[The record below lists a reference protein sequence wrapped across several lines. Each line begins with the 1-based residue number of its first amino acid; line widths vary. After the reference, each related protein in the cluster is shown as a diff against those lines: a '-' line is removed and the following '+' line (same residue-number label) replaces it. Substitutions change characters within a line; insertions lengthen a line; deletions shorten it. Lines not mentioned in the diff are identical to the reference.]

1 MTVRVGVD
9 LIEVRQV
16 ADSIDR
22 FGDRYLRR
30 IYTEQEIESC
40 GGPRSVAAA
49 RLAARFAAKEATIK
63 VLRSMDHQ
71 PDWRS
76 MEVRRHP
83 EGWCSITLSGYA
95 ATLAAQV
102 GIDEFAVSLTHEEGV
117 AGAVV
122 IALCHESISSADE
135 PLTTLNKNSLRMS

>member
-1 MTVRVGVD
+1 MTVRVGAD
-9 LIEVRQV
+9 LIRVRQV

-22 FGDRYLRR
+22 FGDRYLCRV
-30 IYTEQEIESC
+30 YTEQEIKSC
-40 GGPRSVAAA
+40 GGLQSVAAE

-63 VLRSMDHQ
+63 VLRPTDYQ

-76 MEVRRHP
+76 MEVQRHP

-95 ATLAAQV
+95 ATLAAQA
-102 GIDEFAVSLTHEEGV
+102 GIGELAVSLIHEEDV

-122 IALCHESISSADE
+122 IALCHELISSGDE
-135 PLTTLNKNSLRMS
+135 PLMPLNTISLRMS